1 MRRGNSLSSLSG
13 VNSFS
18 LGLNKFGGRKSS
30 VKFNVDKAKE
40 GTLKRRDVSEQTLDG
55 ANARSPSQMNSSVQT
70 GKPHK
75 SEWYSSTLAVRVRA
89 ALHGKIFSALMVT
102 ALFIA
107 LFLPQ
112 MWVIA
117 GFNSNLE
124 IDIILSMV
132 MVLFTVELLVLS
144 AVDATYFLSFFFA
157 MDLLGTVSMVLDISF
172 LFGTAV
178 TVARTA
184 DDAGTVKTLTLFRA
198 ARAARVGARAGRLSR
213 VLRLLRFLPFLS
225 GAHNE
230 KAISQRGIAVVISAQ
245 LANSVA
251 TRVARLTI
259 ILVMVIPLFDVLS
272 FPQND
277 FSLQTWVERLSA
289 LNEKQKVRD
298 FERELVEMVQFFSRH
313 NYGPYQACH
322 GYTLETGTFIC
333 NEVVANFQPELSE
346 PPRMASALI
355 IHSHNF
361 LVGFNMHGPI
371 VSEACLQAITTL
383 FIIFS
388 MVFSGLALSSVVT
401 ELAVRPLERMLLTVR
416 QIAST
421 VFKFSQEVVSEQGSE
436 DEAYD
441 VDSTSEMELLEKVV
455 QKLAI
460 IADLQTRNNVERT
473 EDMRD
478 EDIGI
483 LSMMQG
489 KNIVEEAA
497 KQDRRSSVPQIRKK
511 SMAPTMKLEDIGLSQ
526 NLYHSWVFNS
536 LLLSKTQK
544 ARLAIFTISRF
555 HDPGEGFV
563 RTPEEESTLQR
574 FTQTLE
580 KEYLANPFHNFAHA
594 VDVVHVA
601 ARILRLIH
609 SEAYL
614 SDLEQFSL
622 LIAGIAHD
630 VGHPGVNNGFLS
642 EVGHELALQYN
653 DRSPLENMH
662 CAKLYSIVG
671 NAENNVFQKMTRE
684 QYKEARKHCIETI
697 LHTDMMSHQAMVK
710 DLQMIYQ
717 MNSEVFTN
725 RPDPNGSGA
734 NIPAEMEVFSQS
746 DVKVLIMNTVLH
758 SADVSNPCRS
768 WEVTQAWAIAILD
781 EYFAQGDQEKML
793 GIPVQFL
800 NDREKLNKPNSQIGF
815 IEFMIAPFYAAQI
828 RLWPALYEFGD
839 NLVNNNV
846 CWEEMWVKEVCPS
859 DEERQK
865 VRARVEKVKDVM
877 EDAKLRGAP
886 KPGG

>member
-1 MRRGNSLSSLSG
+1 MRRKSSLSSLSG

-18 LGLNKFGGRKSS
+18 IGLSKFGGRKSS
-30 VKFNVDKAKE
+30 VKFNVEKEKAKE
-40 GTLKRRDVSEQTLDG
+40 TTLKRREINEGSDS
-55 ANARSPSQMNSSVQT
+55 AAARAPNPTNPSVQAS
-70 GKPHK
+70 KLNK
-75 SEWYSSTLAVRVRA
+75 SEWYSSTLAVRLRA
-89 ALHGKIFSALMVT
+89 ALYGKTFSAMMVI
-102 ALFIA
+102 ALFVA

-117 GFNSNLE
+117 GFNSSLE

-132 MVLFTVELLVLS
+132 MVLFTMELVFLS

-157 MDLLGTVSMVLDISF
+157 MDLLGTASMVLDISF
-172 LFGTAV
+172 LFGTAC
-178 TVARTA
+178 TVVRTS
-184 DDAGTVKTLTLFRA
+184 DDAGTIKTLTLLRA

-225 GAHNE
+225 GAQD
-230 KAISQRGIAVVISAQ
+230 KGMSQRGIAVVISAQ

-259 ILVMVIPLFDVLS
+259 ILVMVIPLFDVMS

-289 LNEKQKVRD
+289 LNEKQKVRA
-298 FERELVEMVQFFSRH
+298 FNQELAEMVQFFSRH

-333 NEVVANFQPELSE
+333 NEVVASFQPQLSE
-346 PPRMASALI
+346 PPRTASATI
-355 IHSHNF
+355 IHSQNF
-361 LVGFNMHGPI
+361 LVGFNMHGPV
-371 VSEACLQAITTL
+371 VSEAILGTLTTV

-388 MVFSGLALSSVVT
+388 MVFSGLTLSSVVT

-497 KQDRRSSVPQIRKK
+497 KQDRRSSVPQVRKK
-511 SMAPTMKLEDIGLSQ
+511 SMMPTMKLEDIGLSQ

-555 HDPGEGFV
+555 HDAGEGFV
-563 RTPEEESTLQR
+563 RTPEEENTLQR
-574 FTQTLE
+574 FIQTLE
-580 KEYLANPFHNFAHA
+580 KEYLGNPFHNFAHA

-622 LIAGIAHD
+622 LVAAIAHD

-671 NAENNVFQKMTRE
+671 VAENNVFHKMTRE
-684 QYKEARKHCIETI
+684 QYKEARKNCIETI

-725 RPDPNGSGA
+725 RPDQNGGGA
-734 NIPAEMEVFSQS
+734 NIPAEMEVFSQN

-768 WEVTQAWAIAILD
+768 WEVTQAWAVAILD

-828 RLWPALYEFGD
+828 RLWPSLYEFGD